1 MMRFGDLYVVPSIGL
16 DACPVS
22 ALEAASVGLPLLI
35 SDQVGLNDFL
45 DERDIDTYAAESVDD
60 LVESLIRLHARRAE
74 SEWNDRVA
82 RHARLREQFSGE
94 NVAQRILD
102 LIH

>member
-1 MMRFGDLYVVPSIGL
+1 MRTGDLYVVPSIGL

-22 ALEAASVGLPLLI
+22 ALEAACTGLPLLL

-45 DERDIDTYAAESVDD
+45 DQRDIATYAAKD
-60 LVESLIRLHARRAE
+60 VEALTASLLRLHERCEEA
-74 SEWNDRVA
+74 EWNDHAA

-94 NVAQRILD
+94 SVAQRILD
-102 LIH
+102 LLR